1 MTTPTLATA
10 SNLLEMLEFSLN
22 NAPKIE
28 ASSLPINGMLEII
41 RQVRIIVDQNQPV
54 QEKKSNI
61 QDEMFDNSFFGINGK
76 TIVGRSNL
84 GLELETEKISR
95 SDSEIPGSNQSV
107 NYRPKVR
114 TVPPEV
120 RGKIRE
126 LVGIESEETF

>member
-10 SNLLEMLEFSLN
+10 SNLLEMLEFSLI

-28 ASSLPINGMLEII
+28 TSSLPMNGMLEII
-41 RQVRIIVDQNQPV
+41 RQVRLIVEQNQPIL
-54 QEKKSNI
+54 EKKTNI

-95 SDSEIPGSNQSV
+95 SDSEIPGGNQSI